1 MVRVKNIFCRL
12 VVLCIAGAL
21 SSCAVTVRAQMVRLE
36 FTSTSDWAKLLPED
50 PKNIAAIAVTATEG
64 DPGFINMSPARLGL
78 YQSLDDAKAGKRIGV
93 TATIVLSPDALK
105 QPLRFTLE
113 KGALNNCV
121 IRAFDGTN
129 LLCDFH
135 HNGSVTTNQMSNPK
149 GFEINVSSL
158 APQSLLMKRANVGK
172 KVLAFYYPWYG
183 TNDWNKPLLEDD
195 HPLTR
200 YSSDDS
206 AIIAKHIEMAKT
218 AGIDGFVSSWWGPD
232 SYSDKNLRTLLNL
245 AQKKHFAVTIYFE
258 TLTGHGPR
266 DADEIEKWLAFAI
279 ETYRGHPAW
288 LKANDKPVIVLWA
301 AHDVSL
307 PTWRGIFAHL
317 RARGL
322 DAFYVGEGLCPANL
336 AVWDGIHSY
345 AVFNDTDLANSELIA
360 QRSTRLAASLTGAT
374 KIWCATVQPGY
385 DDTRIPG
392 RGGAVQPRDGGAF
405 YRKTWDAALA
415 SDPDWIFITTWNEWW
430 EHTEIEP
437 GEKFGDAYL
446 NITRDFAARWRK

>member
-1 MVRVKNIFCRL
+1 MKNQFLLPLVLFCGMG
-12 VVLCIAGAL
+12 VSA
-21 SSCAVTVRAQMVRLE
+21 SAQQLRLE
-36 FTSTSDWAKLLPED
+36 FSTTSDWAKLMPDD
-50 PKNIAAIAVTATEG
+50 PSNIAAIAVMGTQG
-64 DPGFINMSPARLGL
+64 DLRFINMTPAKLGL
-78 YQSLDDAKAGKRIGV
+78 YQPLDAAKAGTRIGV
-93 TATIVLSPDALK
+93 TATIALSPDALK

-113 KGALNNCV
+113 KGGLNGCV

-135 HNGSVTTNQMSNPK
+135 HDGAVVTNLTSNPT

-158 APQSLLMKRANVGK
+158 AVHSVPQKRAAVAK
-172 KVLAFYYPWYG
+172 QVLAFYYPWYG
-183 TNDWNKPLLEDD
+183 TNDWNKPLLKDD
-195 HPLTR
+195 HPLAR
-200 YSSDDS
+200 YSSDDP
-206 AIIAKHIEMAKT
+206 AIIAKHIVMAQS

-232 SYSDKNLRTLLNL
+232 SYSDKNLRTLLDL
-245 AQKKHFAVTIYFE
+245 AQKKNFAVTMYFE

-279 ETYRGHPAW
+279 ERYRGHPAW
-288 LKANDKPVIVLWA
+288 LNVDGKPVIVLWA
-301 AHDVSL
+301 AHDVAL
-307 PTWRGIFAHL
+307 TTWRDMFARLH
-317 RARGL
+317 ARGL

-336 AVWDGIHSY
+336 TVWDGIHSY
-345 AVFNDTDLANSELIA
+345 AVFNDPDLANNERIA
-360 QRSTRLAASLTGAT
+360 ERSARLTASLTGAT
-374 KIWCATVQPGY
+374 KLWCATVQPGY

-392 RGGAVQPRDGGAF
+392 RSGAVQPRDGGAF

-446 NITRDFAARWRK
+446 KITRECAAQWKK